1 MHPKQKQTEI
11 RKPLASQNGY
21 ATRLL
26 PSHSRPSSEVPPQP
40 RYGRRVDDLVEQS
53 SSPNEQRETDDL
65 QPLEGLPAQSQRD
78 EPDEE
83 RAAGVD
89 CAAGGGA
96 DLTGDGEPEEV
107 ETAG

>member
-1 MHPKQKQTEI
+1 MAET
-11 RKPLASQNGY
+11 RA
-21 ATRLL
+21 ATLL
-26 PSHSRPSSEVPPQP
+26 LIITLFCSRPPPQVPPEP
-40 RYGRRVDDLVEQS
+40 RHGRWVDDLVEQR
-53 SSPNEQRETDDL
+53 SSPDQQRETDDL
-65 QPLEGLPAQSQRD
+65 QPLEGLPAQAQRD